1 MATPDRSLFA
11 CLVLM
16 LLWSCGSGSSPDK
29 QMEGAMEEEL
39 GPLDTAP
46 LMEPERHDTDV
57 VSTYIRVGNS
67 HHPLTFSSI
76 SLNNGAVINTDSS
89 GRKRVF
95 HDRVWKIRFEFGGR
109 VLDTLLTKE
118 SFSGVLPDSIL
129 QRSVFL
135 YCEDCGVRS
144 NTLYFQALI
153 GAPLMQDSRFVRFN
167 MFFRGPERGTIY
179 GMMVDPNGRY
189 CRAGLQ

>member
-1 MATPDRSLFA
+1 
-11 CLVLM
+11 
-16 LLWSCGSGSSPDK
+16 
-29 QMEGAMEEEL
+29 MEVEEL
-39 GPLDTAP
+39 GPSGMTP

-57 VSTYIRVGNS
+57 VSNVIRVGNGD
-67 HHPLTFSSI
+67 HPLIFSKI
-76 SLNNGAVINTDSS
+76 SLNNGAVTNTDPS

-95 HDRVWKIRFEFGGR
+95 HDRAWRIRFEFGGH

-153 GAPLMQDSRFVRFN
+153 GAPLMHDSRFVRFN
-167 MFFRGPERGTIY
+167 MFFRGSDRGTIY